1 MSMTVI
7 QFLRLWESYHQ
18 VLTVAQQQK
27 LANHLSL
34 VEILS
39 YRSQEIMEFLPENP
53 KLTQLLKKLQDKRM
67 NSAEI
72 VMSSDAGLSIG
83 DYESPCVHGELSRA
97 NCMICDQASIAVRRT
112 VFITSGGYHYHFEQ
126 NCSALENGQSLVDE
140 RGGARSAVRPVYED
154 VIKYDRHPCSV
165 CKR

>member
-27 LANHLSL
+27 LANHPSL

-72 VMSSDAGLSIG
+72 VMSSDAGIIN
-83 DYESPCVHGELSRA
+83 R
-97 NCMICDQASIAVRRT
+97 
-112 VFITSGGYHYHFEQ
+112 
-126 NCSALENGQSLVDE
+126 
-140 RGGARSAVRPVYED
+140 
-154 VIKYDRHPCSV
+154 
-165 CKR
+165 